1 VVEVARVYFHIHF
14 IKKEKTKE
22 AGSAGRRL
30 TLAAG
35 ITGSVVVDSEVE
47 LGPNNQG
54 RSRQLRCC
62 CMRLQMQRVRRGSEE
77 RSRWRGRGRRRW
89 GVGGAGR

>member
-14 IKKEKTKE
+14 IKKTKE

-54 RSRQLRCC
+54 RSRQLR
-62 CMRLQMQRVRRGSEE
+62 
-77 RSRWRGRGRRRW
+77 
-89 GVGGAGR
+89 